1 MSSTPYGEPLELI
14 VRPSRIVLTLLCTM
28 HTLAAL
34 VCAPLPLPFSYR
46 IGLLLAILG
55 AFCWNL
61 RTLMQ
66 RTPRRLHWSPEQGW
80 SIIDRSGKEHF
91 LKPMPEA
98 YISNWL
104 VVGYFKDEAGKK
116 RTVMLAQDSVR
127 AEGFRR
133 LKVLLRYG
141 TPKV

>member
-14 VRPSRIVLTLLCTM
+14 VRPSRLVLMLLCFM

-34 VCAPLPLPFSYR
+34 VCAPLPMPLDYR
-46 IGLLLAILG
+46 IGLLLAIFG
-55 AFCWNL
+55 AFVWNL
-61 RTLMQ
+61 RTFMQ
-66 RTPRRLHWSPEQGW
+66 RTPRRLHWSVEEGW
-80 SIIDRSGKEHF
+80 SLTDRQGVEHA
-91 LKPMPEA
+91 LKPLPEA

-104 VVGYFKDEAGKK
+104 VVGYFKDEAGKR

-127 AEGFRR
+127 SEGFRR

-141 TPKV
+141 TPKS